1 MRILLAEDDIMLG
14 KAIKETLQNEGDVV
28 DLVEDGESCETALLT
43 TNFDIVVLDIGLPK
57 KSGLEVLKSIR
68 AKKNKTPII
77 ILTAYDKLSQKIE
90 GLNLGADDYMTKPF
104 DVEELIA
111 RIRSLARRSK
121 GNASPKIEYK
131 NVVLDVLAHKVLL
144 DDKTIEMS
152 PKEFKILQI
161 LLENIDKVIS
171 KNALEEALYSWE
183 DSLESNAVEVHIHH
197 LRKKLGQ
204 NFIKTIRSIGY
215 IIEK

>member
-43 TNFDIVVLDIGLPK
+43 TNFDIVILDIGSPK
-57 KSGLEVLKSIR
+57 KSGIEVLKSIR

-111 RIRSLARRSK
+111 RINSLTRRSK
-121 GNASPKIEYK
+121 GNASSKIEYK
-131 NVVLDVLAHKVLL
+131 NIVLDTLAHKVFL
-144 DDKTIEMS
+144 DEKQIEIS

-183 DSLESNAVEVHIHH
+183 NSLESNAVEVHIHH